1 MFTVT
6 VTLPTEKF
14 AAVRAQLA
22 NLTGPDGPLD
32 AVGSYVSSIG
42 MPGYF
47 RAGGDGW
54 APIVGGGTPLI
65 TCAPHDDSAGALV
78 SGFVYEMGSDGKSVV
93 ITNTGREPMV
103 QSVLNFGAEIHAQAA
118 PYLTFQIRGQGPWI
132 KKKSVTIPARPFW
145 LWFSDL
151 ITASVQIAQQ
161 RLLENIQKVLA

>member
-1 MFTVT
+1 MFTVA
-6 VTLPTEKF
+6 VNLPTEKF
-14 AAVRAQLA
+14 AAMQAQLA
-22 NLTGPDGPLD
+22 NLAQPDGPLD

-54 APIVGGGTPLI
+54 APVKRGGTPLI
-65 TCAPHDDSAGALV
+65 DTTALV
-78 SGFVYEMGSDGKSVV
+78 SGFIYDMGSDGKSVV

-103 QSVLNFGAEIHAQAA
+103 QEVLNFGAEIHATNA
-118 PYLTFQIRGQGPWI
+118 PYLTFKIGDAWV

-151 ITASVQIAQQ
+151 ITQSVQIAQQ
-161 RLLENIQKVLA
+161 RILENIQKVLA

>member
-6 VTLPTEKF
+6 VNLPTEKF
-14 AAVRAQLA
+14 AAMQAQLA
-22 NLTGPDGPLD
+22 NLAQPDGPLD

-54 APIVGGGTPLI
+54 APVLRGGTPLI
-65 TCAPHDDSAGALV
+65 DTGALV
-78 SGFVYEMGSDGKSVV
+78 SGFVYEMGGDGKSVV

-103 QSVLNFGAEIHAQAA
+103 QEVLNFGAEIHATNA
-118 PYLTFQIRGQGPWI
+118 PYLTFKIGDSFVR
-132 KKKSVTIPARPFW
+132 KKQVTIPARPFW

>member
-1 MFTVT
+1 MFTVA
-6 VTLPTEKF
+6 VNLPTEKF
-14 AAVRAQLA
+14 AAMQAQLA
-22 NLTGPDGPLD
+22 NLAQPDGPLD

-54 APIVGGGTPLI
+54 APVKRGGTPLI
-65 TCAPHDDSAGALV
+65 DTTALV
-78 SGFVYEMGSDGKSVV
+78 SGFIYDMGSDGKSVV

-103 QSVLNFGAEIHAQAA
+103 QEVLNFGAEIHATNA
-118 PYLTFQIRGQGPWI
+118 PYLTFKIGDSWV
-132 KKKSVTIPARPFW
+132 KKKSVTIPARQFW

-151 ITASVQIAQQ
+151 VTQSVAIAQQ

>member
-1 MFTVT
+1 MFTVA
-6 VTLPTEKF
+6 VNLPTEKF
-14 AAVRAQLA
+14 AAMRAQLA
-22 NLTGPDGPLD
+22 NLAGPDGPLD

-54 APIVGGGTPLI
+54 APVLRGGTPLI
-65 TCAPHDDSAGALV
+65 DTGALV

-103 QSVLNFGAEIHAQAA
+103 QEVLNFGAEIHAKNV
-118 PYLTFQIRGQGPWI
+118 PYLKFQIGDQWVS
-132 KKKSVTIPARPFW
+132 KKQVTIPARPFW

-151 ITASVQIAQQ
+151 ITQSVQIAQQ

>member
-1 MFTVT
+1 MFTVN

-14 AAVRAQLA
+14 AALQAQLA
-22 NLTGPDGPLD
+22 NLTQPDGPLD

-42 MPGYF
+42 MPAYF

-65 TCAPHDDSAGALV
+65 NTGALV
-78 SGFVYEMGSDGKSVV
+78 SGFIYEMGSDGKSVV

-103 QSVLNFGAEIHAQAA
+103 QEVLNFGAEINVQTA
-118 PYLTFQIRGQGPWI
+118 PYLTFQIRGQGPWVR
-132 KKKSVTIPARPFW
+132 KKKVIIPARPFW

-151 ITASVQIAQQ
+151 VTASVQIAQQ
-161 RLLENIQKVLA
+161 RLLENLQKVVA

>member
-1 MFTVT
+1 MFTVA
-6 VTLPTEKF
+6 VNLPTEEF
-14 AAVRAQLA
+14 AAMQAQLA
-22 NLTGPDGPLD
+22 NLAQPDGPLD

-47 RAGGDGW
+47 RAVGDGW
-54 APIVGGGTPLI
+54 APVVRGGTPLI
-65 TCAPHDDSAGALV
+65 DTGALV

-103 QSVLNFGAEIHAQAA
+103 QEVLNFGAEIHATSA
-118 PYLTFQIRGQGPWI
+118 PYLTFKIGDAWV

-145 LWFSDL
+145 LWFGDL
-151 ITASVQIAQQ
+151 ITQSVQIAQQ

>member
-1 MFTVT
+1 MFTVA
-6 VTLPTEKF
+6 VNRPTEKF
-14 AAVRAQLA
+14 AAVQAQIA
-22 NLTGPDGPLD
+22 NLAGPDGPLD

-54 APIVGGGTPLI
+54 APVLRGGTPLI
-65 TCAPHDDSAGALV
+65 DTGALV
-78 SGFVYEMGSDGKSVV
+78 SGFVYEMGGDGKSVV

-103 QSVLNFGAEIHAQAA
+103 QEVLNFGAVIEAKTA
-118 PYLTFQIRGQGPWI
+118 PYLTFKIGDSFVR
-132 KKKSVTIPARPFW
+132 KKQVTIPARPFW

>member
-1 MFTVT
+1 MFTVA
-6 VTLPTEKF
+6 VNLPTEKF
-14 AAVRAQLA
+14 AAMQAQLA
-22 NLTGPDGPLD
+22 NLGQPDGPLD

-54 APIVGGGTPLI
+54 APVLRGGAPLI
-65 TCAPHDDSAGALV
+65 DTGALV

-103 QSVLNFGAEIHAQAA
+103 QEVLNFGAVIKAQTA
-118 PYLTFQIRGQGPWI
+118 PYLKFQIGDKWVS
-132 KKKSVTIPARPFW
+132 KKQVTIPARPFW

-151 ITASVQIAQQ
+151 ITQSVQIAQQ

>member
-1 MFTVT
+1 MFTVA
-6 VTLPTEKF
+6 VNLPTEKF
-14 AAVRAQLA
+14 AAMRAQLA
-22 NLTGPDGPLD
+22 NLAQPDGPLD

-54 APIVGGGTPLI
+54 APVLRGGTPLI
-65 TCAPHDDSAGALV
+65 DTGALV

-103 QSVLNFGAEIHAQAA
+103 QGVLNFGAEIHATNA
-118 PYLTFQIRGQGPWI
+118 PYLTFKIGDAWV
-132 KKKSVTIPARPFW
+132 KKKSVSIPARPFW

-151 ITASVQIAQQ
+151 VSQSVQIAQQ
-161 RLLENIQKVLA
+161 RILENIQKVLA